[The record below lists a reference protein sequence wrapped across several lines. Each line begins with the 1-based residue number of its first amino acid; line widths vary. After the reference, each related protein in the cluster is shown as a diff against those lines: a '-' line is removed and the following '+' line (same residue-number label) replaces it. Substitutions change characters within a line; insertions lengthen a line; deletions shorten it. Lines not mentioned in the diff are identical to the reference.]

1 MFEYYSL
8 ADLFCNIR
16 KKLKINLILLIVIFL
31 LVSIPLSYKTF
42 NKKEGKKSDTYFSS
56 YMVYKIDTKERIPEK
71 TNDKYG
77 GYSNFYE
84 KLIFSNI
91 NGALLFNGV
100 EEEKLKEIATSLGT
114 DVKALKSSNKEFW
127 EKKVYVTPIAEN
139 KGVSVEILTPS
150 KELNTLMEVKID
162 SIVNEYKNTYKDVSV
177 EKLNTVYSDDKKD
190 AVINNSYSGNS
201 LIIKLVIVFILS
213 VILVAGLNFLIY
225 IFNPT
230 INRLGDFNKYK
241 EIKKIFDIDKD
252 SDINIVKSYYKED
265 VTLITSSNKIKLRLL
280 NKGIQVILPKEVKD
294 FVNLKNVVFIEE
306 YGLTRYKNFEKVLQN
321 LNNFDKNI
329 LSVISYKL

>member
-77 GYSNFYE
+77 AYSNFYE

-139 KGVSVEILTPS
+139 KGVSVEILTQS

-190 AVINNSYSGNS
+190 EVINDSYSGNS

-294 FVNLKNVVFIEE
+294 FVNLKNVIFIEE

>member
-190 AVINNSYSGNS
+190 AVINTSYSGNS

-294 FVNLKNVVFIEE
+294 FVDLKNVVFIEE

>member
-162 SIVNEYKNTYKDVSV
+162 SIVNEYKNTYKDVSI
-177 EKLNTVYSDDKKD
+177 EKLNTVYSDDKQD
-190 AVINNSYSGNS
+190 VVINDSYSGKS

>member
-294 FVNLKNVVFIEE
+294 FVNLKNVIFIEE

>member
-1 MFEYYSL
+1 MCIRDS
-8 ADLFCNIR
+8 CNIR

-190 AVINNSYSGNS
+190 AVINTSYSGNS

-230 INRLGDFNKYK
+230 INRSVSYTHLTLPTKR
-241 EIKKIFDIDKD
+241 
-252 SDINIVKSYYKED
+252 IV
-265 VTLITSSNKIKLRLL
+265 
-280 NKGIQVILPKEVKD
+280 
-294 FVNLKNVVFIEE
+294 
-306 YGLTRYKNFEKVLQN
+306 
-321 LNNFDKNI
+321 
-329 LSVISYKL
+329 

>member
-294 FVNLKNVVFIEE
+294 FVNLKNVIFIEE
-306 YGLTRYKNFEKVLQN
+306 YGLTRYKNFEKILQN

>member
-42 NKKEGKKSDTYFSS
+42 NKNEGKKSDTYFSS

-77 GYSNFYE
+77 GYSGFYE

-100 EEEKLKEIATSLGT
+100 EEEKLTEIATSLGT

-139 KGVSVEILTPS
+139 KGVSVEILTQS

-190 AVINNSYSGNS
+190 EVINTSYSGNS

-265 VTLITSSNKIKLRLL
+265 VTIITSSNKIKLRLL

-294 FVNLKNVVFIEE
+294 FVNLKNVIFIEE

>member
-241 EIKKIFDIDKD
+241 EIKKIFGIDKD

>member
-177 EKLNTVYSDDKKD
+177 EKLSTVYSDDKKD
-190 AVINNSYSGNS
+190 VVINNSYSGNS

-294 FVNLKNVVFIEE
+294 FVNLKNVIFIEE
-306 YGLTRYKNFEKVLQN
+306 YGLTRYKNFEKILQN

>member
-150 KELNTLMEVKID
+150 KELNALMEVKID

-294 FVNLKNVVFIEE
+294 FVNLKNVIFIEE
-306 YGLTRYKNFEKVLQN
+306 YGLTRYKNFEKILQN

>member
-190 AVINNSYSGNS
+190 AVINTSYSGNS

>member
-190 AVINNSYSGNS
+190 VVINNSYSGNS

-294 FVNLKNVVFIEE
+294 FVNLKNVIFIEE

>member
-190 AVINNSYSGNS
+190 AVINTSYSGNS

-306 YGLTRYKNFEKVLQN
+306 YGLTRYRNFEKVLQN

>member
-190 AVINNSYSGNS
+190 VVINNSYSGKS

-252 SDINIVKSYYKED
+252 SDINIVKSYYKEE

-294 FVNLKNVVFIEE
+294 FVNLKNVIFIEE

>member
-177 EKLNTVYSDDKKD
+177 EKLSTVYSDDKKD
-190 AVINNSYSGNS
+190 VVINNSYSGNS

>member
-190 AVINNSYSGNS
+190 AVINTSYSGNS

-213 VILVAGLNFLIY
+213 VVLVAGLNFLIY

-306 YGLTRYKNFEKVLQN
+306 YGLTRYRNFEKVLQN